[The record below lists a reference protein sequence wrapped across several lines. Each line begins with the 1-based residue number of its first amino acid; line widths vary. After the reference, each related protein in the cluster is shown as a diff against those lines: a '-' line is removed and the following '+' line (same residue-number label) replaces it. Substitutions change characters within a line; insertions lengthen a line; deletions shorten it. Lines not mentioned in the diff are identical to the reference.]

1 MGKLLRGQDMNSK
14 PRGRPLSPHRQLLKN
29 PPPHIAKRIA
39 ARVSGKNEHWQVVMQ
54 SMDEFNSY
62 LQAYRRS
69 LFGVKSDVASGLLS
83 IYDEA
88 MTVSGMNQLLV
99 ELAAAKAKVDA
110 GRPQQAKQRWCTQP
124 EWKKHVAREMKQK
137 KFAHIASAL
146 RVAQLILKEWPDSK
160 LGLPSVTTTRK
171 FIGRQRKLANL
182 PLEKNSSG

>member
-1 MGKLLRGQDMNSK
+1 MNSK

-88 MTVSGMNQLLV
+88 MT
-99 ELAAAKAKVDA
+99 
-110 GRPQQAKQRWCTQP
+110 QP